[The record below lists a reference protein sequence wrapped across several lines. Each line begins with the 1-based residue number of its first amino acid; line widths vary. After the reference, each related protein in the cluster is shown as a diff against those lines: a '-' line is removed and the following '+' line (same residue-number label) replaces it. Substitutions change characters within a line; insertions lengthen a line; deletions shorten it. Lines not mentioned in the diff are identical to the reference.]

1 MSIHVDLPGPL
12 HRHSTCSCTVI
23 SQQSYSFPLFTTRW
37 VSFFLKNI
45 QIQTSSFSFFSSMA
59 SENSQIRIVT
69 CAPSSYPK
77 LIPKLALLLKEC
89 VHNNIVMN
97 FIQPFSIEEGEK
109 FWKDLEQG
117 VNENKQFIIVALEG
131 DPNERVEPVMLGCVI
146 LYLSQQPNAKHRG
159 EIGKLIVG
167 REHQRKGIGKMLL
180 TVLEEEARKHGRT
193 ILFLDTQTGSKAET
207 FYKRVGY
214 IPVGVIPDIC
224 LAPDGK
230 ELTSCTFF
238 YKRI

>member
-1 MSIHVDLPGPL
+1 M
-12 HRHSTCSCTVI
+12 
-23 SQQSYSFPLFTTRW
+23 Y
-37 VSFFLKNI
+37 
-45 QIQTSSFSFFSSMA
+45 TSSFSFFSPMA

-89 VHNNIVMN
+89 VDNNIVMN

-131 DPNERVEPVMLGCVI
+131 DPNEE
-146 LYLSQQPNAKHRG
+146 
-159 EIGKLIVG
+159 
-167 REHQRKGIGKMLL
+167 IGKMLL

-193 ILFLDTQTGSKAET
+193 ILFLNTQTGSKAET
-207 FYKRVGY
+207 FYERVGY
-214 IPVGVIPDIC
+214 IPNSSGVSREEQPPFVYLGRRATDKDKPAAKDIGCQWRNGSEHASFC
-224 LAPDGK
+224 LII
-230 ELTSCTFF
+230 T
-238 YKRI
+238 